1 MLPLL
6 TNVQEINKIRLL
18 SAISTSSESN
28 NFDLQLVDS
37 MHAEPVY
44 TEIILYYGISA
55 NFCIP
60 DG

>member
-44 TEIILYYGISA
+44 TEIILYYVISA